1 MLLIVGLGNPEIQ
14 YRSTR
19 HNMGFM
25 VLDQVARKLLP
36 VGSDNWQRTKKLD
49 SLVIKKEDFI
59 LVKPQVAM
67 NNNGLAVEKVI
78 SYFQVPPAS
87 LLVVHDDLDLPLG
100 QMKMVFKRGSAGHR
114 GVESIIHSLG
124 ENNFWRLR
132 VGIGRPK
139 GGEVSLK
146 HEDDSS
152 KEVVD
157 YVLAPFD
164 DREKRL
170 VNRVVNRAAK
180 LVVQALEEG
189 AERVKG
195 KYGI

>member
-1 MLLIVGLGNPEIQ
+1 MLLIVGLGNPESQ

-36 VGSDNWQRTKKLD
+36 VGSDNWQRMKKLD

-59 LVKPQVAM
+59 LAKPQVAM
-67 NNNGLAVEKVI
+67 NNNGLAVEKVV
-78 SYFQVPPAS
+78 SYFKVPPAS
-87 LLVVHDDLDLPLG
+87 LLIIHDDLDLPLG

-139 GGEVSLK
+139 GGEVNLK

>member
-1 MLLIVGLGNPEIQ
+1 MLLIVGLGNPESQ

-36 VGSDNWQRTKKLD
+36 VGSDNWQRMKKLD

-59 LVKPQVAM
+59 LAKPQVAM
-67 NNNGLAVEKVI
+67 NNNGLAVEKVV
-78 SYFQVPPAS
+78 SYFKVPPAN
-87 LLVVHDDLDLPLG
+87 LLIIHDDLDLPLG

-114 GVESIIHSLG
+114 GVESIIHSLR

-139 GGEVSLK
+139 GGEVNLK